1 MENINEIDDKKQNI
15 YFTYFIQ
22 SHHFTHKNK
31 VYLSSNYPEAN
42 SLECINEQSLK
53 KDSATYNILLYRFK
67 SSSFTEENKEV
78 LKIISEDNNN
88 EKNEFEISIIY
99 PEKNTFLF
107 DFNSNLNIFE
117 SKLSLNE
124 EFDIYITYLKEKF
137 KINKDSVEYKDFL
150 YSLIN
155 YLNKNDL
162 SEKIDFSFYIILFLQ
177 CLNTEYFLKILE
189 LFNSEKIKDQIDL
202 TQNKID
208 EFKNIITDFNNLPKI
223 EKEEEIIKEQLTIN
237 LYSIIFYF
245 CYKYEA
251 KMLDTLLESTNS
263 QKYILKGLLKHRQF
277 FSKIILKKNEI
288 IQLVQ
293 ISDSFKNLSDA
304 LSFNRDFLT
313 LLEIINENIEL
324 FNEKINDKEN
334 SLINIDKFIIPKKE
348 DDMIKINSEI
358 HKYLLNEKQYNKKFL
373 KLSPNIFDKYLILFD
388 STNLENINLIN
399 ISIKEIK
406 EVNPSFEVKNDID
419 FVIHNNTIS
428 NAKQHKLSNME
439 ILNYI
444 QYNKFYNDDKYNSLK
459 YRSIEIISGID
470 VSSINAEFIQKWKQI
485 DFLKI
490 FYNSYYAF
498 LIEVCKLVKNI
509 SHFGILFELLNKNK
523 GETIYKIFD
532 NELINL
538 LQEVFEQLLKTYE
551 VEKCPNFIDDIA
563 DLIFF
568 TDQYNNNVIFFLRE
582 KIQKNLSNNIISN
595 IYLKVLS
602 KYKFISD
609 PVLDIIVSFF
619 TQNYWNTNVSTLLE
633 LIKSSP
639 EIKGKIMN
647 KIDKYVI
654 KEDEFFEVTETNNFK
669 LLSGLLKSDNFFQNE
684 GLGGNYIE
692 KTMIVIQLAMQDVKN
707 LNINYNLI
715 NYFVENKKED
725 VLYERL
731 LTIFL
736 YNEKEARKMKELFI
750 KDVKIIK
757 NSLNQLQSS
766 LDKITLFFPNKYYK
780 EIMELNE
787 IIKNIKMSTIE
798 SYLNVYSFEYNNYI
812 SKFKEDIDKIGKR
825 SESCFF
831 ITVYNDIKNKNKFDN
846 DKCFNRAIKQFDKMK
861 DIFSKNKLADS
872 QENILDLCLKPFKNK
887 KDELRKE
894 IDIDIEL
901 LNLKKIKDKE
911 KLYEDL
917 LILLRRLDVI
927 NIIESIR
934 DFISFTGAIKG
945 EFSKELG
952 IRLKKLQ
959 NKKVTKIAK
968 AIALLS
974 QYGINIEKNETDNND
989 YLDIIQLIKNQP
1001 DSIEFLLTTSI
1012 EDCRMLQEL
1021 PGLFEN
1027 GFLSMG
1033 DILDLEKC
1041 IDFAQKIM
1049 KFDEFHTLSDID
1061 VINRFKEE
1069 VKKYNNIGIYFTKFI
1084 NNFGLIKEMIKNGFD
1099 RAEMSKNKVLLLL
1112 EKSEMT
1118 ITNIKDNFFKC
1129 IYYEKNKKNN
1139 NNSLLSFNLS
1149 LKDLFDLRD
1158 RAQLNRA
1165 IINKEDENNKEKE
1178 TIALNNKKFIELVS
1192 EINNL
1197 YSLLQEIYWK
1207 GYSKE
1212 VIININIEK
1221 NNINYQYENKDYN
1234 NFEELITLIKD
1245 ILEKIKEQEKL
1256 GYREKK
1262 LVRYF
1267 FGLQFNFFYQKATA
1281 KKKQFYELSK
1291 LMPFLIY
1298 VTNELIVKNLESYSY
1313 KKSQNPYQ
1321 DIIINCEMFLN
1332 KILKLNKLSYEAIFK
1347 DTIIEQKTK
1356 IGRYKGIY
1364 TYFSENL
1371 EKDLFQIYK
1380 YFTFHNPVAQNI
1392 LLCNKD
1398 STIEEITAFL
1408 YRSILCEFNSCFI
1421 IGGIEC
1427 LNFEQRKNFLDLIYK
1442 LYVENYRKMNSCLFI
1457 LYTNKTSDIYKWLEL
1472 ERTVKKLD
1480 INKEDYE
1487 KEKYE
1492 GDKIQIIFSDKSGV
1506 GKSTKIKK
1514 EILDK
1519 NKKYIYFPFGGVLDR
1534 DEILNRLHKLELDN
1548 NCIIHLD
1555 LFDTDQPSLM
1565 MEFLFSALI
1574 TKIYGK
1580 NESIFYFSKEIEIK
1594 IEIPNSF
1601 IDFFSKFPILNLFPK
1616 TMLSINDLA
1625 PLNVSE
1631 DLTSNVQ
1638 IVCNYLK
1645 DLKENT
1651 LNQKDLIFPVI
1662 TPEAIKTQVY
1672 FIGKQSYSTAE
1683 DARVLSQNE
1692 CQELIF
1698 NIINANIKQPT
1709 YYQINSFIDVL
1720 AVQLKKFNQNFYL
1733 NARQLKIRDPK
1744 MLPIRSFIVESFIKI
1759 TKHFTEGA
1767 FTGLLKMQEQ
1777 THKALHGKYN
1787 EDEDINNAVTILAQN
1802 INPEIISFDK
1812 IDPSLIFFHEGE
1824 GQSFSIITNKN
1835 KKDKEYIDLLAL
1847 QNSQAL
1853 KKSDLIKELPNYK
1866 KYTQKQFLTELKD
1879 VLDIKNPVEKEIGN
1893 PRKSLE
1899 EICGNYVFTA
1909 DNFVKMI
1916 LILLRI
1922 RANIPVIMMGETGCG
1937 KTSLIRKLSEL
1948 KNDGNGDKMKILN
1961 IHAGTNDTDIINF
1974 INQKV
1979 IPESV
1984 ELAIKELER
1993 KSQYEKMGLLFEEA
2007 KIWVFLDEI
2016 NTCKS
2021 MGLISELLCKKTY
2034 QGNSIPSNVVF
2045 IAACNPYRQ
2054 RDNTKKV
2061 NIGLNINQAHQQ
2073 KKYLNEIELEDIQR
2087 VQNNNLVYTVNP
2099 LPHSLLNFVF
2109 DFGNLT
2115 PEDEENYIKCMI
2127 RESLEKKFNENR
2139 GNFKDSDLK
2148 KLINITKDMLV
2159 ICHNFIRKYNE
2170 ISSVSL
2176 REIRRFNIFYEFFY
2190 DYIKLK
2196 KKNEQKNTER
2206 SSNNNN
2212 FTISNIFSFL
2222 GMKELD
2228 IHISAINLSIFICY
2242 YMRITNKQ
2250 LREMLYNQLNQKI
2263 CMLND
2268 WFNGKDFLEIPLNE
2282 EKFIAD
2288 NIQID
2293 IGIAK
2298 NKALLENLF
2307 SLFVAINNKV
2317 PIFIV
2322 GKPGCSKSLSVQLI
2336 TRSMRGYLSKNPF
2349 FKELPKV
2356 IVNSYQ
2362 GSMGSTSEGV
2372 ENVFKKARKVIQ
2384 EINPNER
2391 DSNISMIFFDEMGLA
2406 EHSPNNPLK
2415 VIHAELE
2422 YDLNE
2427 GDKKIAFV
2435 GISNWALDASKM
2447 NRGIFISIPEP
2458 DEEDMKETALT
2469 IGKSYND
2476 ILSEKFRY
2484 FFEHLGK
2491 TYFEYKKYLKEQ
2503 HSLDGKEDFH
2513 GNRDFYHLVK
2523 NASKN
2528 LANKYYTSA
2537 IIDDYILCQIGI
2549 DSIERNFA
2557 GIEFDINKNEK
2568 ISSLEI
2574 VKNIYKG
2581 IYPNCIVYKE
2591 YDVTKRI
2598 IENLLDLDS
2607 RYLLLIA
2614 NSSISSCLLSTI
2626 LKQTNKTYNFF
2637 IGSEFE
2643 EDQKSEEYSLKV
2655 LNKVQLHME
2664 QGNILILNN
2673 LEPVYPNLYDL
2684 FNQNFTLVSNKNYAR
2699 LAVGSTTNTFS
2710 YVNNHFRCIVNVD
2723 KDKIEKEEAP
2733 FLNRFEKHIL
2743 SYEYILNKE
2752 LLHEA
2757 YELYNVLQDLVKIN
2771 SKEYKGIN
2779 YDLSKLLINCNLE
2792 EIQGIFYE
2800 ENQKNINK
2808 YQIIDDILKRVSLVL
2823 PEDILYSFTHT
2834 KFQQSY
2840 PNYAKKMTEFYH
2852 QGEHNNLANF
2862 IKKLNNR
2869 KNVVYTFSNNM
2880 EAIKNIKNINNPIYG
2895 NFENENITQIEIS
2908 SIKSEIELER
2918 QLDIFYSEEK
2928 YKLCLIKIRPFEG
2941 KFMNYLNYFI
2951 DNKDKNYE
2959 LNRKDNKNK
2968 SHKIFIFIVHMVR
2981 IFNSELKDFEKKSKT
2996 EQNEI
3001 NKKILNQTLSS
3012 LTGYHQIFIDNIN
3025 GKEEL
3030 ALDKILKMERD
3041 EIYLKCL
3048 DIDNEFLTYIFTSLT
3063 YMDYNIISSVYN
3075 LNQNTYIKKL
3085 MHYIRYNAKIRKLI
3099 NDCII
3104 RQIPKE
3110 EDILTKI
3117 FKKKNSITADDVD
3130 LVSVIINYLSEQYS
3144 HQLNLFVFKSEKD
3157 HFFSSLLSSYEEK
3170 KIEEENM
3177 KNKNNKKKFLFFN
3190 SNSKVEKKE
3199 EEDEDY
3205 VEDINNVKKDLPDL
3219 ELDKDLNKKSIFEIT
3234 KEVYL
3239 HTLKFN
3245 DNTRVTENPG
3255 ANHLEVFLGLRLPG
3269 LKTTI
3274 DQIVRKVKEDV
3285 IIKYFKNEDD
3295 LRRNEN
3301 KGDLLKND
3309 INNYKEELKRLNDIT
3324 YLEIE
3329 NKEIFHLIEK
3339 EYSSAPEEIKKFY
3352 DLILNDYYTL
3362 YININFN
3369 VSKNDIINNNKQK
3382 NNNENQENNDK
3393 ENEQKKIY
3401 NLNEIEETKR
3411 MLKLLVELKDKYCLK
3426 EDDYKKQ
3433 IGSIINWLEVYSYEI
3448 ISILKMYI
3456 TLNKV
3461 VTNLY
3466 EQIKAIIDKN
3476 QVHFEKSERNPEYKS
3491 LVNETFFIAL
3501 ESLLRVITSNDKIYT
3516 NLKKESEKFFELIN
3530 IDKQIH
3536 QDGLSLN
3543 ANLSLFSKEIFSIQE
3558 IIIIFEA
3565 LYKFQLNS
3573 FENLTQT
3580 IKFFSKQTNL
3590 IIKEK
3595 KSDLISNLKKLF
3607 EFLYKNIK
3615 NNNENYGETIN
3626 SILWNEFIKIEYEE
3640 YRTKIIEII
3649 LEHEELIPHS
3659 TQILTFVVNNTLN
3672 HSIEGI
3678 LNNLDIIHDSN
3689 SKIIKML
3696 NSSKKIFVDEILI
3709 NIFETKINIYFD
3721 LIKYSPDEELEKYYP
3736 KLYLDKINKKNNDS
3750 GIILEQSFYAFKK
3763 YLDYL
3768 ELAALGKK
3776 KKHNSHIIKLYALTY
3791 VKIYLSKVVNF
3802 LMDEKNQLGDISEI
3816 IEVIKGKNN
3825 NKFRKVIKIYVFK
3838 LFFSYM
3844 KDYEEF
3850 LNFDFKKYHI
3860 DFYKE
3865 FDFDNKN
3872 EKKEQ
3877 ELLNYYM
3884 IPLDDNDTYQRYMHQ
3899 FSDFELTR
3907 KNQFNLSK
3915 TKDYADFIK
3924 TNGIDF
3930 FLVMSINKIISN
3942 LGLNKLSSKQ
3952 LSDYHKLSIFTQNL
3966 LNKECLFQNQNMKV
3980 LLSLFFDENIFNNQM
3995 KPKIMNYSY
4004 MNQKLLE
4011 IILYGFRFC
4020 VSSLSAREDPNN
4032 DNKILLYESLLST
4045 ECLTNLKKSYIPG
4058 CDTIEDLHIITLEDV
4073 INHLNTL
4080 NEKHGCYVCSCGYY
4094 YEVRPC
4100 GFPSRPN
4107 TSICPICGLN
4117 IGWAEI
4123 PGKGHIDHG
4132 LVQRE
4137 GHYRIYLDN
4146 AQRISC
4152 ENRYGDTSEN
4162 IPNKTLDDYKREV
4175 IEPILKKSQ
4184 FGLNIVSKDFFL
4196 KTNKKVRNLSEL
4208 SFRLLNFI
4216 TYSHL
4221 FFANCLNYIDDFLLG
4236 NNCLVKNMTCL
4247 EILEKDWDIMEETL
4261 KQKGILSI
4269 QIFMNQI
4276 FSKISNLIKNCVY
4289 CSKEEDRNLLEDN
4302 VEKVVQQ
4309 SLLDFQ
4315 LYSEKYEMENKNQL
4329 ALDNYDM
4336 KTLICEL
4343 TPPNDK
4349 IYKKKEFPL
4358 LKYFML
4364 TKYKSKED
4372 FIKKLGPANLYLTKY
4387 PLIGQYLIDKP
4398 GPKKMKYLPQFNEF
4412 TNLMADTYSF
4422 KISRDDAKKRSLENE
4437 EIFKDPI
4444 FIKKFDN
4451 FIDIWDE
4458 IKYEAIKYKCRPD
4471 MEVKDL
4477 SRKDKLNNY
4486 LNDNAEINGGM
4497 YIAAACQNF
4506 ITWQNSFIQP
4516 IIDSV
4521 KHNGILH
4528 FYVNNLQKKIP
4539 LQSAK
4544 INQTLLI
4551 DDCFK
4556 KSEYKSF
4563 SELIYTFSN
4572 RDIFKGDGTINYI
4585 NYNSFIYDY
4594 TKIEEELGKLL
4605 LPGKCLFDSEDNLNF
4620 VTYWS
4625 EGFRGGKSSTLS
4637 TFYEKYP
4644 QKDLNNNEKEI
4655 IMNYISNILS
4665 NNHHYDFRGFFGSLQ
4680 MLTFFLANNDVKKDE
4695 KISLI
4700 LKKAP
4705 SYLKISN
4712 DCLNFFTNE
4721 GTDLTLDKLMKI
4733 FFFVEY
4739 LCFNDLIES
4748 LQNEYRAEIPFKI
4761 TQKIKQKLFEQRNPY
4776 DKITIGDLA
4785 AAVRRFISRY
4795 LVGKRQDIDID
4806 EKRDLAFELTRNDL
4820 WEEKIVKLEKFDELI
4835 SIQLNE
4841 FNLKVG
4847 QAYSF
4852 YQIIAGEDKI
4862 GIPNY
4867 EINSNNFNSNNSN
4880 INDPYNNIHLEN
4892 NNINNYNN
4900 INFEDNITNNNKIN
4914 YEDNIPNNYNNINF
4928 KENNPNNYNNN
4939 NYEDNIPNNYN
4950 NINFEE
4956 RNPNNYNNI
4965 NYEDNIPNNYNNINF
4980 EENNPNNYNNIN
4992 YEDNIPNNYY
5002 NINFDPNNNNIN
5014 IEDNKNN
5021 NIIIEKYNK
5030 PGDKEEND
5038 DYPEI

>member
-1 MENINEIDDKKQNI
+1 M
-15 YFTYFIQ
+15 
-22 SHHFTHKNK
+22 
-31 VYLSSNYPEAN
+31 
-42 SLECINEQSLK
+42 
-53 KDSATYNILLYRFK
+53 
-67 SSSFTEENKEV
+67 
-78 LKIISEDNNN
+78 
-88 EKNEFEISIIY
+88 
-99 PEKNTFLF
+99 
-107 DFNSNLNIFE
+107 
-117 SKLSLNE
+117 NE
-124 EFDIYITYLKEKF
+124 EFDIYITYLKEKL
-137 KINKDSVEYKDFL
+137 KLNKDSIEYKDFL
-150 YSLIN
+150 NSLFN
-155 YLNKNDL
+155 YLNKNEL
-162 SEKIDFSFYIILFLQ
+162 KEIIDFSFYITLFLES
-177 CLNTEYFLKILE
+177 LNTEYFIKLLE
-189 LFNSEKIKDQIDL
+189 IFNSEKIKDQTIL
-202 TQNKID
+202 TQNQID
-208 EFKNIITDFNNLPKI
+208 EFKNIINDLDNLPKI
-223 EKEEEIIKEQLTIN
+223 EKEEEATKEQLEIN

-245 CYKYEA
+245 CYKYEN
-251 KMLDTLLESTNS
+251 KNLDYLLENLNS
-263 QKYILKGLLKHRQF
+263 QKYILKGLLSKRPF
-277 FSKIILKKNEI
+277 FSKIILKKNVI
-288 IQLVQ
+288 IELIQ
-293 ISDSFKNLSDA
+293 ISESFKNITDA
-304 LSFNRDFLT
+304 LSFNRDFVT
-313 LLEIINENIEL
+313 LLEIINENIAL
-324 FNEKINDKEN
+324 FNEKIDEKEN
-334 SLINIDKFIIPKKE
+334 SLINIDKFIIPKRE

-358 HKYLLNEKQYNKKFL
+358 HKYLSNEKQYNKKFL
-373 KLSPNIFDKYLILFD
+373 KLSPNIFEKYLIFFD
-388 STNLENINLIN
+388 SMNLDNINLIN
-399 ISIKEIK
+399 NTIKEIK
-406 EVNPSFEVKNDID
+406 EVNPGFEIKNDID
-419 FVIHNNTIS
+419 FFIHNCTIS
-428 NAKQHKLSNME
+428 NSKQHKLNNME

-444 QYNKFYNDDKYNSLK
+444 QYNKFYNDDKYNSIK
-459 YRSIEIISGID
+459 YRSIEIIVGID
-470 VSSINAEFIQKWKQI
+470 VSSIDAEFIQKWKQI

-490 FYNSYYAF
+490 FYNNYYDF
-498 LIEVCKLVKNI
+498 LIEVCKLVTNI
-509 SHFGILFELLNKNK
+509 SYFGILFELLNKNK
-523 GETIYKIFD
+523 GESIYKIFD
-532 NELINL
+532 NDLIML
-538 LQEVFEQLLKTYE
+538 LQNVFEQLLKTYE
-551 VEKCPNFIDDIA
+551 PEKCPNFIDDVA
-563 DLIFF
+563 DLIFY
-568 TDQYNNNVIFFLRE
+568 TDQYCNNIIYFLRE
-582 KIQKNLSNNIISN
+582 NIQKNLNNKIISN

-602 KYKFISD
+602 KYKFISEL
-609 PVLDIIVSFF
+609 VLDIIVSFF
-619 TQNYWNTNVSTLLE
+619 TQNYWNTNISTLLE
-633 LIKSSP
+633 LIKSTP
-639 EIKGKIMN
+639 QIKSKIMN
-647 KIDKYVI
+647 KLDNYVI
-654 KEDEFFEVTETNNFK
+654 KEDEFFEVTETNNYK
-669 LLSGLLKSDNFFQNE
+669 LLAGLLKSDIFFQNE
-684 GLGGNYIE
+684 GLGGNYIQ
-692 KTMIVIQLAMQDVKN
+692 KTMKVIQLAMQDVKY
-707 LNINYNLI
+707 LNMNYNLI

-731 LTIFL
+731 LTIFF
-736 YNEKEARKMKELFI
+736 YNEKEARQMKDIFI

-780 EIMELNE
+780 EIIELNG
-787 IIKNIKMSTIE
+787 IIKNIKMCTIK
-798 SYLNVYSFEYNNYI
+798 SYLETYSFEYNNYI
-812 SKFKEDIDKIGKR
+812 SKFREDIEKIGKR
-825 SESCFF
+825 AESCFF
-831 ITVYNDIKNKNKFDN
+831 ITVYNDIKNRNKFDN
-846 DKCFNRAIKQFDKMK
+846 DKCFNKAIKQFNKMK
-861 DIFSKNKLADS
+861 EIFSKNKLADS
-872 QENILDLCLKPFKNK
+872 QENILDLCLMPFKNK
-887 KDELRKE
+887 KVELRKE

-901 LNLKKIKDKE
+901 LNLKKIKDKD

-917 LILLRRLDVI
+917 LTLLKRLDVI
-927 NIIESIR
+927 KIFESIIF
-934 DFISFTGAIKG
+934 FISFTGAIKG
-945 EFSKELG
+945 EFSKELD
-952 IRLKKLQ
+952 IRFKKLQ
-959 NKKVTKIAK
+959 EKKITKIVK
-968 AIALLS
+968 GIALLS
-974 QYGINIEKNETDNND
+974 KYGINIEKNETNSDD
-989 YLDIIQLIKNQP
+989 YLNIIQLIKSQP

-1012 EDCRMLQEL
+1012 DDCKMLREL

-1033 DILDLEKC
+1033 DINDLEKC
-1041 IDFAQKIM
+1041 IDFVQKVM
-1049 KFDEFHTLSDID
+1049 KFEEFHTLLDID
-1061 VINRFKEE
+1061 AINRFKEE

-1084 NNFGLIKEMIKNGFD
+1084 NNYGLIKEMIKNGFD
-1099 RAEMSKNKVLLLL
+1099 RAEMSKNKVLLIL
-1112 EKSEMT
+1112 EKAEIT

-1129 IYYEKNKKNN
+1129 IYYEKNKKKNDN
-1139 NNSLLSFNLS
+1139 GLTSFNLN

-1158 RAQLNRA
+1158 RAQLNRSIA
-1165 IINKEDENNKEKE
+1165 NQEDEKNKEKE
-1178 TIALNNKKFIELVS
+1178 KEKIALNNRKFIELVS
-1192 EINNL
+1192 EINNF

-1207 GYSKE
+1207 GYCKE
-1212 VIININIEK
+1212 VIIKINIEE
-1221 NNINYQYENKDYN
+1221 NNIRYQFENKDYN
-1234 NFEELITLIKD
+1234 NFEELIILIKE
-1245 ILEKIKEQEKL
+1245 ILEKIKEQENL
-1256 GYREKK
+1256 GYRDKK

-1267 FGLQFNFFYQKATA
+1267 FGLQFNFFFQKATA

-1291 LMPFLIY
+1291 LMPFLKY
-1298 VTNELIVKNLESYSY
+1298 VTNELIVKNLDSYSY
-1313 KKSQNPYQ
+1313 KKSENPYQ

-1332 KILKLNKLSYEAIFK
+1332 KILKLNKLSYEVIFK
-1347 DTIIEQKTK
+1347 DTLIGQKAK

-1380 YFTFHNPVAQNI
+1380 HFTFHNPVAQNI

-1398 STIEEITAFL
+1398 STNEEITAFL

-1442 LYVENYRKMNSCLFI
+1442 LYVENYRKMYSCLFI
-1457 LYTNKTSDIYKWLEL
+1457 LYTNKASDIYKWLEL
-1472 ERTVKKLD
+1472 ERTIKKLD
-1480 INKEDYE
+1480 ITKGDYE

-1492 GDKIQIIFSDKSGV
+1492 GDKIEIIYSDKSGV
-1506 GKSTKIKK
+1506 GKSTKIKN
-1514 EILDK
+1514 EILGK
-1519 NKKYIYFPFGGVLDR
+1519 NKKYVYFPFGGVLDR
-1534 DEILNRLHKLELDN
+1534 DEILNRLQKLELDN
-1548 NCIIHLD
+1548 NSIIHLD

-1580 NESIFYFSKEIEIK
+1580 NENIFYFSKEIEIK

-1631 DLTSNVQ
+1631 DITSNVQ

-1645 DLKENT
+1645 DLKEKK
-1651 LNQKDLIFPVI
+1651 LNEKDLIFPDI

-1672 FIGKQSYSTAE
+1672 FIKNQSFSTAE
-1683 DARVLSQNE
+1683 DARVLSQKE

-1698 NIINANIKQPT
+1698 NIIYSNIKQPT

-1720 AVQLKKFNQNFYL
+1720 AVQLKKFNQSFYL
-1733 NARQLKIRDPK
+1733 NARQLKVRDQK

-1767 FTGLLKMQEQ
+1767 FTDLLKMQEQ
-1777 THKALHGKYN
+1777 THKILHGKYN
-1787 EDEDINNAVTILAQN
+1787 EEEDLNNAVTVLAQN

-1824 GQSFSIITNKN
+1824 GQSFSIISNKN
-1835 KKDKEYIDLLAL
+1835 KKDQEYIDLLAL
-1847 QNSQAL
+1847 QNSQVL

-1866 KYTQKQFLTELKD
+1866 KYTQKQFLIELKD
-1879 VLDIKNPVEKEIGN
+1879 ILDIKNPVEKEIGN

-1922 RANIPVIMMGETGCG
+1922 RANIPIIMMGETGCG

-1961 IHAGTNDTDIINF
+1961 IHAGTNDKDIINF

-1993 KSQYEKMGLLFEEA
+1993 KNQYEKMGLIFEEA

-2045 IAACNPYRQ
+2045 IAACNPYRK
-2054 RDNTKKV
+2054 RDNKKKLY
-2061 NIGLNINQAHQQ
+2061 IGLNINQAHQQ
-2073 KKYLNEIELEDIQR
+2073 KKYLNDRELEDIQR
-2087 VQNNNLVYTVNP
+2087 VQNSNLVYTVNP

-2127 RESLEKKFNENR
+2127 RESLERKFNENR

-2148 KLINITKDMLV
+2148 KLINITKDMIV

-2190 DYIKLK
+2190 EYIKIK
-2196 KKNEQKNTER
+2196 KKNEQKNAGG
-2206 SSNNNN
+2206 SSNIN
-2212 FTISNIFSFL
+2212 FSIGNIFSFL

-2228 IHISAINLSIFICY
+2228 IHISAINLSIFVCY

-2250 LREMLYNQLNQKI
+2250 LREMLYEQLNQKI
-2263 CMLND
+2263 CMLNE

-2282 EKFIAD
+2282 EKFIAS

-2384 EINPNER
+2384 EINPIER

-2458 DEEDMKETALT
+2458 DEEDMKDTALT

-2476 ILSEKFRY
+2476 ILAEKFKY

-2491 TYFEYKKYLKEQ
+2491 TYFEYKKYLKDQ

-2528 LANKYYTSA
+2528 LANKYYSSI
-2537 IIDDYILCQIGI
+2537 IIDDQILCQIGI

-2557 GIEFDINKNEK
+2557 GIEFDINENER
-2568 ISSLEI
+2568 ISSLE
-2574 VKNIYKG
+2574 VFKNIYKE
-2581 IYPNCIVYKE
+2581 IYPNCLVFKE
-2591 YDVTKRI
+2591 YNVTQRI

-2607 RYLLLIA
+2607 RYLLIIA
-2614 NSSISSCLLSTI
+2614 NSSISTCLLSTI
-2626 LKQTNKTYNFF
+2626 LKKTNKIFSFF

-2643 EDQKSEEYSLKV
+2643 DDQKSEEYSLKV

-2710 YVNNHFRCIVNVD
+2710 YVNNNFRCIINVD
-2723 KDKIEKEEAP
+2723 KEKIENEEAP

-2743 SYEYILNKE
+2743 SYEYILSRE
-2752 LLHEA
+2752 LLNEA
-2757 YELYNVLQDLVKIN
+2757 YEIYNVLQDLVKIN
-2771 SKEYKGIN
+2771 SKNYKGIN

-2808 YQIIDDILKRVSLVL
+2808 YQIIDDILKRVALVL
-2823 PEDILYSFTHT
+2823 PEDILYSFRHT
-2834 KFQQSY
+2834 DFKQKY
-2840 PNYAKKMTEFYH
+2840 PNYAQKMNEFYK

-2869 KNVVYTFSNNM
+2869 KNIVYTFSNNM
-2880 EAIKNIKNINNPIYG
+2880 EAIKNIKNIINPIYG

-2959 LNRKDNKNK
+2959 INKKDPKKK
-2968 SHKIFIFIVHMVR
+2968 SYKIFIFIVHMVR
-2981 IFNSELKDFEKKSKT
+2981 IFNSELKDIEKKTKT

-3012 LTGYHQIFIDNIN
+3012 LTGYYQIFIDNLN
-3025 GKEEL
+3025 GKEDL

-3063 YMDYNIISSVYN
+3063 YLDYNIISSVYG
-3075 LNQNTYIKKL
+3075 LNQSTYIKKL
-3085 MHYIRYNAKIRKLI
+3085 MSYIRYNAKTRKLI

-3110 EDILTKI
+3110 EDIITKI

-3130 LVSVIINYLSEQYS
+3130 LVSVIIKYLSEKYA

-3157 HFFSSLLSSYEEK
+3157 HFFSSLLSLYEEK
-3170 KIEEENM
+3170 KIEEENL
-3177 KNKNNKKKFLFFN
+3177 KNKNTKKKFLFFKKN
-3190 SNSKVEKKE
+3190 LKVEKKE
-3199 EEDEDY
+3199 EEEDDDY
-3205 VEDINNVKKDLPDL
+3205 VEDINNIKNDSLLSL
-3219 ELDKDLNKKSIFEIT
+3219 EKDKDLGKKNIFEIT

-3239 HTLKFN
+3239 QNLRFN
-3245 DNTRVTENPG
+3245 DNTRITENPG
-3255 ANHLEVFLGLRLPG
+3255 GNHLEVFLGLKLPG

-3274 DQIVRKVKEDV
+3274 DQIIKKVKDNV

-3301 KGDLLKND
+3301 KENLLQND
-3309 INNYKEELKRLNDIT
+3309 INNYKEELNRLNEIT

-3329 NKEIFHLIEK
+3329 NQEILNLIEK
-3339 EYSSAPEEIKKFY
+3339 GYSSEPKEIKKFY
-3352 DLILNDYYTL
+3352 DLFLNDYYTL

-3369 VSKNDIINNNKQK
+3369 ISKIDILNNKEQNK
-3382 NNNENQENNDK
+3382 EEQNKEEQNKEEQNNNENKEVNDN
-3393 ENEQKKIY
+3393 ENEKKKIY

-3411 MLKLLVELKDKYCLK
+3411 MLKLLVELKDKYCQK
-3426 EDDYKKQ
+3426 EEEDYKKQ
-3433 IGSIINWLEVYSYEI
+3433 IGSTINWLEVYSYEI
-3448 ISILKMYI
+3448 TSILKMYI

-3461 VTNLY
+3461 VNNLY
-3466 EQIKAIIDKN
+3466 DQIKAIIDKK

-3491 LVNETFFIAL
+3491 IVNKAFFMAL
-3501 ESLLRVITSNDKIYT
+3501 ESLLRVITSNEKIYT
-3516 NLKKESEKFFELIN
+3516 NLKKESEKFFELIT

-3536 QDGLSLN
+3536 QDALSLN
-3543 ANLSLFSKEIFSIQE
+3543 ENLSLFSKEVFSLQE

-3565 LYKFQLNS
+3565 LYKFELNT
-3573 FENLTQT
+3573 FDNLTET
-3580 IKFFSKQTNL
+3580 IKFFSKQTYL
-3590 IIKEK
+3590 IIREK
-3595 KSDLISNLKKLF
+3595 KSDLISNLRKLF

-3615 NNNENYGETIN
+3615 NNNEKYGETIN
-3626 SILWNEFIKIEYEE
+3626 SIFLNEFIKIEYEDF
-3640 YRTKIIEII
+3640 RTKIIEII
-3649 LEHEELIPHS
+3649 LENKELIPHS
-3659 TQILTFVVNNTLN
+3659 TKILTYVINDTLD
-3672 HSIEGI
+3672 HSIKGI

-3696 NSSKKIFVDEILI
+3696 NNSKKIFVDEILI

-3721 LIKYSPDEELEKYYP
+3721 LIKYASDEELEKYYR
-3736 KLYLDKINKKNNDS
+3736 KLYLDKINKINNNT

-3791 VKIYLSKVVNF
+3791 VKIYLSKLVNF
-3802 LMDEKNQLGDISEI
+3802 IMDKNNQLGDISEI
-3816 IEVIKGKNN
+3816 LEVIKGKND
-3825 NKFRKVIKIYVFK
+3825 NKFRRVIKIYIFK

-3860 DFYKE
+3860 DFVKE

-3877 ELLNYYM
+3877 DMLNYYM

-3899 FSDFELTR
+3899 FSDFEITR
-3907 KNQFNLSK
+3907 KKQFSLSK
-3915 TKDYADFIK
+3915 TKDYIDFIK
-3924 TNGIDF
+3924 SNGIDF

-3952 LSDYHKLSIFTQNL
+3952 LNDYHKLSIFTQNL
-3966 LNKECLFQNQNMKV
+3966 LNKENIFRNQKMKA

-3995 KPKIMNYSY
+3995 KPKINNYSF

-4011 IILYGFRFC
+4011 IILYGYRFC
-4020 VSSLSAREDPNN
+4020 VSSLSAKEDPNN
-4032 DNKILLYESLLST
+4032 NNKILLYESLLSN

-4058 CDTIEDLHIITLEDV
+4058 CDLIEDLHIMTLEDI

-4080 NEKHGCYVCSCGYY
+4080 NDKHGCYVCSCGYY
-4094 YEVRPC
+4094 YEVQPC
-4100 GFPSRPN
+4100 GYPSRPN

-4132 LVQRE
+4132 LVLRE
-4137 GHYRIYLDN
+4137 GHYRIYRDIIQKVN
-4146 AQRISC
+4146 C
-4152 ENRYGDTSEN
+4152 ENRYGDTDEN
-4162 IPNKTLDDYKREV
+4162 IPNKTLDSYKRDV
-4175 IEPILKKSQ
+4175 IEPILKKSK

-4196 KTNKKVRNLSEL
+4196 KTNKNVRNLSEI

-4221 FFANCLNYIDDFLLG
+4221 FFANCLGYINDYFLG
-4236 NNCLVKNMTCL
+4236 ENCLVKNMTCL
-4247 EILEKDWDIMEETL
+4247 EILEKDWDIMEELL

-4269 QIFMNQI
+4269 QIFMNLI
-4276 FSKISNLIKNCVY
+4276 FSKISNLIKNCVF
-4289 CSKEEDRNLLEDN
+4289 CSKEEDRNILEEN
-4302 VEKVVQQ
+4302 VEKVVKQ
-4309 SLLDFQ
+4309 SLKDYQ
-4315 LYSEKYEMENKNQL
+4315 AYNEKYEIENKNQL
-4329 ALDNYDM
+4329 SLNNYDM

-4372 FIKKLGPANLYLTKY
+4372 FIKRLGPKNLYLTKY
-4387 PLIGQYLIDKP
+4387 PLIGQYLLDNP
-4398 GPKKMKYLPQFNEF
+4398 GPKKLKYLPEFNEF
-4412 TNLMADTYSF
+4412 TNLMVDTYSF
-4422 KISRDDAKKRSLENE
+4422 KISRDDAKKRCLENE
-4437 EIFKDPI
+4437 EIFKDPN
-4444 FIKKFDN
+4444 FIIKFDK

-4458 IKYEAIKYKCRPD
+4458 IKYESIKYKCRPD
-4471 MEVKDL
+4471 MQIKNL
-4477 SRKDKLNNY
+4477 SRKDKLINY
-4486 LNDNAEINGGM
+4486 LNDNAELNGGM
-4497 YIAAACQNF
+4497 YIASACQNF

-4539 LQSAK
+4539 VQSAK
-4544 INQTLLI
+4544 SYQALLI

-4556 KSEYKSF
+4556 NSQYKSF
-4563 SELIYTFSN
+4563 LELIYTFSKRN
-4572 RDIFKGDGTINYI
+4572 IFKNDGTINYI

-4605 LPGKCLFDSEDNLNF
+4605 LPGKCLFDNEDNLNF
-4620 VTYWS
+4620 VIYWS

-4637 TFYEKYP
+4637 NFYLKYP
-4644 QKDLNNNEKEI
+4644 QKDLNNNEKQI
-4655 IMNYISNILS
+4655 IMNYINNIIS
-4665 NNHHYDFRGFFGSLQ
+4665 NNHHYDFKGFFGSLQ
-4680 MLTFFLANNDVKKDE
+4680 MLTFFLANNDVKKNE

-4700 LKKAP
+4700 LRNAP
-4705 SYLKISN
+4705 SYLKITN
-4712 DCLNFFTNE
+4712 DCLNFFAKDGN
-4721 GTDLTLDKLMKI
+4721 DLTLDKLMDI
-4733 FFFVEY
+4733 FFFIEY

-4748 LQNEYRAEIPFKI
+4748 LQNEYRVQIPFEKI
-4761 TQKIKQKLFEQRNPY
+4761 QLIREKLFGQKNPY
-4776 DKITIGDLA
+4776 DKYSLGDLA
-4785 AAVRRFISRY
+4785 AAVRRFITRY
-4795 LVGKRQDIDID
+4795 LVGKRQDIDIA
-4806 EKRDLAFELTRNDL
+4806 ETRDLSFELTRNDL
-4820 WEEKIVKLEKFDELI
+4820 WSEKIAKLDNLEELI
-4835 SIQLNE
+4835 SIQLSE

-4847 QAYSF
+4847 QAYAF
-4852 YQIIAGEDKI
+4852 YQIIAEEDKI
-4862 GIPNY
+4862 GINNY
-4867 EINSNNFNSNNSN
+4867 EINKNNFNNNYNN
-4880 INDPYNNIHLEN
+4880 INDPYNNIDLEN
-4892 NNINNYNN
+4892 NNIKNYNNLNFEDNIQNNYININLEDNNPKNYNNINFENNIQSNNNKINFEDNILNNYNNINFIENNANNYNN
-4900 INFEDNITNNNKIN
+4900 INFEDNTPNNNNKIN
-4914 YEDNIPNNYNNINF
+4914 F
-4928 KENNPNNYNNN
+4928 
-4939 NYEDNIPNNYN
+4939 
-4950 NINFEE
+4950 
-4956 RNPNNYNNI
+4956 
-4965 NYEDNIPNNYNNINF
+4965 
-4980 EENNPNNYNNIN
+4980 
-4992 YEDNIPNNYY
+4992 
-5002 NINFDPNNNNIN
+5002 
-5014 IEDNKNN
+5014 EDNKNN
-5021 NIIIEKYNK
+5021 NIINEKLHNK
-5030 PGDKEEND
+5030 PNDNEEND
-5038 DYPEI
+5038 DYPKI